1 MGGGGGGEQFER
13 LIGVV
18 KQSLYKSIG
27 TELEEVILDVER
39 IINDRPLDYVED
51 DVQMPILT
59 PSVMLFGQPNQLSE
73 EDSLRKRAKYLRRCK
88 EVLWLRWKNEY
99 LKSLRERHN
108 LNQKTKETTLTPGD
122 VVLIKGEERNRGLWR
137 IGVVDKLIPGRDGIL
152 REVRLRAGKSFLE
165 RPVQHLYPLE
175 LSCDRNT

>member
-1 MGGGGGGEQFER
+1 M
-13 LIGVV
+13 
-18 KQSLYKSIG
+18 
-27 TELEEVILDVER
+27 ER

-59 PSVMLFGQPNQLSE
+59 PSVMLFGQPNQLPE
-73 EDSLRKRAKYLRRCK
+73 EDPSNIEDGSLRKRAKYLRRCK

-108 LNQKTKETTLTPGD
+108 LNQKTKETALTPGE

-137 IGVVDKLIPGRDGIL
+137 IGVVD
-152 REVRLRAGKSFLE
+152 
-165 RPVQHLYPLE
+165 
-175 LSCDRNT
+175 